1 MSMITTVRSK
11 LLARKGSWPA
21 ICEEAGVSYSW
32 LTKYAQGKITNP
44 GSRQLEA
51 VSRCLGDAGNQLPVD
66 VSAGAGHQG
75 TEAGHG

>member
-1 MSMITTVRSK
+1 MSMITTVRSQ

-21 ICEEAGVSYSW
+21 ICEKAGVSYSW

-51 VSRCLGDAGNQLPVD
+51 VSRCLGEADTQPPTDLT
-66 VSAGAGHQG
+66 AGAEPNQ
-75 TEAGHG
+75 

>member
-1 MSMITTVRSK
+1 MSMITTVRSQ

-51 VSRCLGDAGNQLPVD
+51 VSRCLGG
-66 VSAGAGHQG
+66 AGAQAPANPPAAA
-75 TEAGHG
+75 EPKQ

>member
-1 MSMITTVRSK
+1 MSMITTVRSQ

-21 ICEEAGVSYSW
+21 ICEKAGVSYSW

-51 VSRCLGDAGNQLPVD
+51 VSRCLGEEGTQPPTDLPARAEPNQ
-66 VSAGAGHQG
+66 
-75 TEAGHG
+75 

>member
-1 MSMITTVRSK
+1 MSMITTVRSQ

-21 ICEEAGVSYSW
+21 ICDRAGVSYSW

-51 VSRCLGDAGNQLPVD
+51 VARCLESSNEQAAAVAPVEHRE
-66 VSAGAGHQG
+66 GGH
-75 TEAGHG
+75 A

>member
-1 MSMITTVRSK
+1 MSMITTVRSQ

-21 ICEEAGVSYSW
+21 ICEKAGVSYSW

-51 VSRCLGDAGNQLPVD
+51 VSRCLG
-66 VSAGAGHQG
+66 
-75 TEAGHG
+75 EAGTQQPTDLSARTEPNQ

>member
-1 MSMITTVRSK
+1 MSMITTVRSQ

-21 ICEEAGVSYSW
+21 ICDRAGVSYSW

-51 VSRCLGDAGNQLPVD
+51 VARCLENSGDQAVAVVPTD
-66 VSAGAGHQG
+66 TAPHR
-75 TEAGHG
+75 